1 MQPIRNEILFKPD
14 VPHETINGIY
24 VPDSCKEVR
33 DRGTIIAVGHG
44 TAKQPMT
51 LRVGQVGHR
60 VHLWGTEVIIDGE
73 THYLMDMQA
82 ILAVE

>member
-1 MQPIRNEILFKPD
+1 MQPINSQILFKPD

-24 VPDSCKEVR
+24 VPDSCRKTR
-33 DRGTIIAVGHG
+33 DRGTIIAVGRG
-44 TAKQPMT
+44 TEKQPMT
-51 LRVGQVGHR
+51 LRAGQVGHR

-73 THYLMDMQA
+73 THYLMDVNA